1 MEIILFVS
9 KKDFPNAKNMLL
21 TNDTVS
27 RASIVFKEASSL
39 GYEEEGYYCYVSGSE
54 EACKEAKN
62 ITKKIATIPKNS
74 KEIIKKIKEEEAKA
88 AEGFGNI
95 FG

>member
-1 MEIILFVS
+1 
-9 KKDFPNAKNMLL
+9 MLL
-21 TNDTVS
+21 ANDTVS

-39 GYEEEGYYCYVSGSE
+39 GYEQEGYYCYISGSE
-54 EACKEAKN
+54 EACEEAKK
-62 ITKKIATIPKNS
+62 ITQEIATIPKNS
-74 KEIIKKIKEEEAKA
+74 KEIIEKIKEEEAKA